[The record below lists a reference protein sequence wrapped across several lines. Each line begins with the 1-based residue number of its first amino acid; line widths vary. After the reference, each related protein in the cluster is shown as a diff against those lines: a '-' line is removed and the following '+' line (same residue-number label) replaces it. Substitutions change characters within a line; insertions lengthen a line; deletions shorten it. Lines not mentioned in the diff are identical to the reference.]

1 MAILLTRETRAIVQG
16 ITGKVGSIQTKW
28 MVEYGTNIV
37 AGVTPG
43 KKGEKVYG
51 VPVFDDVRE
60 TVEKFGAN
68 ASVIFAPPAFAKD
81 AVFEA
86 IEAGIKLVV
95 VVPEHVPVAD
105 AMEMREMAEKGKVYM
120 LGPTTPGVITPGVGK
135 LGIMPG
141 NMFKPGKIGVI
152 SRSGTLSYEVSG
164 YLNEA
169 GFGESTVVG
178 IGADPVTGMNMSELL
193 ELFDRDDDTEAVVIV
208 GEIGGTKEEEACEFI
223 RKMSKPVVAY
233 IAGRL
238 APPGKRMGHAGAIIQ
253 GEAGS
258 FKSKIERLEEAG
270 AKIALKLFEV
280 PHILKG
286 LL

>member
-1 MAILLTRETRAIVQG
+1 MAILLTRETKAIVQG
-16 ITGKVGSIQTKW
+16 ITGRVGSIQTRW

-43 KKGEKVYG
+43 RKGEVVYG
-51 VPVFDDVRE
+51 VPVFDDVKE
-60 TVEKFGAN
+60 TVELFGAN
-68 ASVIFAPPAFAKD
+68 ASVIFAPPFAAKD

-86 IEAGIKLVV
+86 IDAGIKLVV
-95 VVPEHVPVAD
+95 VVPEHIPVAD
-105 AMEMREMAEKGKVYM
+105 TMEMREMAKNRGAYM

-141 NMFKPGKIGVI
+141 NMFKPGRIGVI

-178 IGADPVTGMNMSELL
+178 IGADPVTGMDMSEIL
-193 ELFDRDDDTEAVVIV
+193 ELFEKDEDTEAVVIV
-208 GEIGGTKEEEACEFI
+208 GEIGGTREEEASEFI
-223 RKMSKPVVAY
+223 RKMSKPVIAY

-253 GEAGS
+253 GESGS
-258 FKSKIERLEEAG
+258 FRSKIEKLEGAG
-270 AKIALKLFEV
+270 VKIAFKLYEV
-280 PHILKG
+280 PHILKK